1 MCDQKLSI
9 IASFFIDQF
18 LIGNTRGAAMPSTS
32 LSRRQ
37 LLKYFGAAALATSS
51 PLLLAQ
57 APQLKVGAERR
68 LRLHNLHTGE
78 HINEVFWADGQYLKD
93 GIESIN
99 DLLRDHRCNQSTLMD
114 KQLLNVLIQLQDKL
128 GFSGEIEVISGY
140 RSPQTNEMLRLQ
152 NRNVSQHSLHMKG
165 KAMDI
170 RIPGYSVKDVFKG
183 ASHLQAGGVGKYPH
197 SSFVHI
203 DTGRVRYWG

>member
-1 MCDQKLSI
+1 MSSI
-9 IASFFIDQF
+9 
-18 LIGNTRGAAMPSTS
+18 S

-37 LLKYFGAAALATSS
+37 LLKYFGVTALAGSS
-51 PLLLAQ
+51 PMLMAQVALLN
-57 APQLKVGAERR
+57 VGAERR

-78 HINEVFWADGQYLKD
+78 RINEVFWAEGQYLSD
-93 GIESIN
+93 GMQSIN
-99 DLLRDHRCNQSTLMD
+99 TLLRDHRCNQSTDMD

-140 RSPQTNEMLRLQ
+140 RSPQTNEMLRQ
-152 NRNVSQHSLHMKG
+152 QGSNVSQHSLHMKG

-170 RIPGYSVKDVFKG
+170 SIPGYSVEDLFKS
-183 ASHLQAGGVGKYPH
+183 ASHLQAGGVGKYPR
-197 SSFVHI
+197 SRFVHV